1 MGASVEGLSLPIPA
15 PRPPDSLTD
24 LLPGPI
30 QLPQAL
36 CSNQSRTFP
45 SYLDAQQEPAA

>member
-1 MGASVEGLSLPIPA
+1 MAASVEGLSLPVPA

-30 QLPQAL
+30 HLPQAL